1 MDNIPEKGAGGA
13 LTDVVKIEYLKPENA
28 EFISKNGFISLKVM
42 KPAEDQ
48 AGDQADD
55 QTADPA
61 AEQAADQ
68 AGENA
73 DENARESGPKEYDRV
88 FLHRCFPNELTE
100 EYISVLDRDN
110 NEIGVIRN
118 ITDFPED
125 VQALLRKELVRK
137 YHVTAIKEIRSVNEK
152 YGYSYWKVKDA
163 AGDREFT
170 VRDTYRSITK
180 ISADRISV
188 TDVDGNRFE
197 IPSLE
202 ALDRKSRKKIDMFL

>member
-1 MDNIPEKGAGGA
+1 MIMDNIPEKGAGGA

-28 EFISKNGFISLKVM
+28 EFISRNGFISLKVL
-42 KPAEDQ
+42 KPA
-48 AGDQADD
+48 AD
-55 QTADPA
+55 
-61 AEQAADQ
+61 QAADQ
-68 AGENA
+68 AEDQTA
-73 DENARESGPKEYDRV
+73 DQATDQAAGPAAETGPEEYDRV

-125 VQALLRKELVRK
+125 AQELLRKELVRK
-137 YHVTAIKEIRSVNEK
+137 YHVTPIKAIRSVNEK
-152 YGYSYWKVKDA
+152 YGYSYWKVKDG

-180 ISADRISV
+180 ISEDRISV

-197 IPSLE
+197 IPSLK
-202 ALDRKSRKKIDMFL
+202 ALDPGSRKKIDMFL